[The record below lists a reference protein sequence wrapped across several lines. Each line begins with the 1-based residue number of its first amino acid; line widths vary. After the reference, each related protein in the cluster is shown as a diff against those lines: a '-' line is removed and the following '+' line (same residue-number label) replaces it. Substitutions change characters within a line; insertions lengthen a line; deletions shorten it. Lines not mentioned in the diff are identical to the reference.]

1 MMNDSRTVRYE
12 QQIPD
17 VLRALA
23 DVHTAMDSHG
33 FDRKLSHLIMLRASQ
48 INNCEFCIDM
58 HTRDALQDG
67 EAQERINSVAEWKD
81 AQEFDAREKAGFA
94 WAEALTYLEEN
105 VDLGSLRAEL
115 RNHFSEQEI
124 GVLTA
129 TVGMINLWNRINISR
144 H

>member
-67 EAQERINSVAEWKD
+67 ESQERIDSVAEWNNG
-81 AQEFDAREKAGFA
+81 EGFDAREKAGFA
-94 WAEALTYLEEN
+94 WTEALTVLEED

-115 RNHFSEQEI
+115 RNYFSDQEI